1 MKREWFERIK
11 SELEKEKEQNNEQI
25 LINSK
30 RAKLSQLN
38 QFELKAQLTF
48 AFSMFG
54 FVGVFAVGMF
64 LTKIFGSIAI
74 TNIIPAEIFPVIS
87 VGGSLAIGTIINKMV
102 YKKQKIKERF
112 KAFST
117 SKTQTDKLEELV
129 YYQTELQKKHNRN
142 KVIDEAINVLNSN
155 QSVLSKISIRYD
167 LIDRNS
173 PKTEEEAK
181 QSITK
186 LSSFVKERYEQ
197 LDLLTTKEFLNNSFG
212 KVNPDIIATFLSL
225 MVGMMMVSFVTSLIP
240 TWMLKDV
247 IMNGSLYF
255 NVSQLVVFGPIIGTG
270 MYMIKRIKD
279 HKKVFNKLNV
289 QLENNVLIDKL
300 DKSIDTQIREL
311 SVALVQLKEQEK
323 ILETIIED
331 KSKTNANNQDLEKT
345 MQHIT
350 EEKIRLNQLESPEQ
364 FILET
369 ALDTSETVDELEPQ
383 EKGPSL
389 VKRRYYTNPNDK
401 K

>member
-11 SELEKEKEQNNEQI
+11 SEFEKEKEQNNEQI

-38 QFELKAQLTF
+38 QFELKAQLIL
-48 AFSMFG
+48 AFSMLG
-54 FVGVFAVGMF
+54 SIGVFAVGML
-64 LTKIFGSIAI
+64 LTKIFGITTI
-74 TNIIPAEIFPVIS
+74 TNIIPAEIFPVVLS
-87 VGGSLAIGTIINKMV
+87 GGALTIGTIINKVV
-102 YKKQKIKERF
+102 YKKQKIKEKF

-129 YYQTELQKKHNRN
+129 YYQTQLQKTYNRN
-142 KVIDEAINVLNSN
+142 KVIDEAISVLNSN
-155 QSVLSKISIRYD
+155 QSVLNKISIRYD

-181 QSITK
+181 QSIK
-186 LSSFVKERYEQ
+186 ELSSFVKERYEQ
-197 LDLLTTKEFLNNSFG
+197 LDLLTTKEVLNNNFG
-212 KVNPDIIATFLSL
+212 KGNLDIIVTFLYL

-255 NVSQLVVFGPIIGTG
+255 TVSLLVAFGPIVGTG

-279 HKKVFNKLNV
+279 HKKVFNKLSA
-289 QLENNVLIDKL
+289 QLENNALTDKL

-331 KSKTNANNQDLEKT
+331 EAKTNANNQDLEKT
-345 MQHIT
+345 MQHII
-350 EEKIRLNQLESPEQ
+350 EEEIRLNQLESPEQ
-364 FILET
+364 FILGT

>member
-1 MKREWFERIK
+1 
-11 SELEKEKEQNNEQI
+11 
-25 LINSK
+25 
-30 RAKLSQLN
+30 
-38 QFELKAQLTF
+38 
-48 AFSMFG
+48 
-54 FVGVFAVGMF
+54 
-64 LTKIFGSIAI
+64 
-74 TNIIPAEIFPVIS
+74 
-87 VGGSLAIGTIINKMV
+87 
-102 YKKQKIKERF
+102 
-112 KAFST
+112 
-117 SKTQTDKLEELV
+117 
-129 YYQTELQKKHNRN
+129 
-142 KVIDEAINVLNSN
+142 
-155 QSVLSKISIRYD
+155 
-167 LIDRNS
+167 
-173 PKTEEEAK
+173 
-181 QSITK
+181 
-186 LSSFVKERYEQ
+186 
-197 LDLLTTKEFLNNSFG
+197 
-212 KVNPDIIATFLSL
+212 